1 MIIYLCNQEQ
11 HRTASQ
17 EKKLKKP
24 LDKPSGMCYN
34 INVIKERTA
43 PKERDLVM
51 GRIEKDKNL
60 YKFYVDGKDK
70 PYILDVNTGIILGLR
85 GTAVNTIP
93 PLVKKT
99 LNELWYRQGF
109 TATSVLRLMYND
121 YRPQNHAELYA
132 FADKLDAIGYAASVY
147 ELSNIRPYLAD
158 IQFKDLAKWLKE
170 NAGGYVHDYLSVRM
184 QDIWCAKMGLRAD
197 EHLTQPMIE
206 WLYKNMNDS
215 RYHKEDIQCFAY
227 FLSRGAWEFFDSHGY
242 MRDHLRDLWSW
253 CNMMDKPMEKSDFY
267 RQYINTKRAYEQR
280 KNELLDAG
288 IRKNQLARP
297 ALAFENDTFEVIIPT
312 TNAEL
317 IAEGEN
323 QHNCVGGY
331 GQRVAEGN
339 RYVVFIRRK
348 SDPTKAYITCDI
360 YTDGTINQYLTKYNY
375 GVSADDAEAFKR
387 AYQEH
392 LSTHWGE

>member
-1 MIIYLCNQEQ
+1 
-11 HRTASQ
+11 
-17 EKKLKKP
+17 
-24 LDKPSGMCYN
+24 
-34 INVIKERTA
+34 
-43 PKERDLVM
+43 M

-60 YKFYVDGKDK
+60 YKFYVDGKEK
-70 PYILDVNTGIILGLR
+70 PYVLDVNTGVILGLR

-109 TATSVLRLMYND
+109 TATSVLRLIYND

-132 FADKLDAIGYAASVY
+132 FADKLDAIGYTASVY
-147 ELSNIRPYLAD
+147 ELSNICPHLAD

-170 NAGGYVHDYLSVRM
+170 NEGRDVRDYLSIRM
-184 QDIWCAKMGLRAD
+184 KDIWCAKMGLRAD
-197 EHLTQPMIE
+197 EHLTQPMID
-206 WLYKNMNDS
+206 WLYGQMNDN
-215 RYHKEDIQCFAY
+215 RYSKEDIQCFAY
-227 FLSRGAWEFFDSHGY
+227 FISRGAWDFFGSRGY
-242 MRDHLRDLWSW
+242 MRDHLRDLWNW
-253 CNMMDKPMEKSDFY
+253 CHLLDKPMEKSDFY
-267 RQYINTKRAYEQR
+267 RQYINAKRTYEAN
-280 KNELLDAG
+280 KNAMLDKG

-297 ALAFENDTFEVIIPT
+297 ALAFEDDTFEVIIPT

-317 IAEGEN
+317 VAEGEN

-331 GQRVAEGN
+331 GQRIAEGN

-360 YTDGTINQYLTKYNY
+360 YIDGTINQYLTKYNY
-375 GVSADDAEAFKR
+375 GASADDAKAFKR

>member
-1 MIIYLCNQEQ
+1 
-11 HRTASQ
+11 
-17 EKKLKKP
+17 
-24 LDKPSGMCYN
+24 
-34 INVIKERTA
+34 
-43 PKERDLVM
+43 M

-60 YKFYVDGKDK
+60 YKFYVDGKEK
-70 PYILDVNTGIILGLR
+70 PYVLDVNTGVILGLR

-93 PLVKKT
+93 PLVRKV
-99 LNELWYRQGF
+99 LNELWYSNGF

-121 YRPQNHAELYA
+121 YRPQNHAEVYA
-132 FADKLDAIGYAASVY
+132 FADKLDAIGYTASVW
-147 ELSNIRPYLAD
+147 ELTNMMPHIAD
-158 IQFKDLAKWLKE
+158 IQFKDFAKWLKE
-170 NAGGYVHDYLSVRM
+170 NNGGSLNDYLSTRLF
-184 QDIWCAKMGLRAD
+184 DTWCIKMGLRAD

-227 FLSRGAWEFFDSHGY
+227 FLSRGAWDFFPSRGY
-242 MRDHLRDLWSW
+242 MYDYLRDLWSW

-267 RQYINTKRAYEQR
+267 RQYINTKRTYEQH

-288 IRKNQLARP
+288 IRKTQLARP
-297 ALAFENDTFEVIIPT
+297 ALAFENDIFEVVIPT

-317 IAEGEN
+317 VAEGEN

-331 GQRVAEGN
+331 GQRIVEGH

-348 SDPTKAYITCDI
+348 SNPTNAYVTCDI
-360 YTDGTINQYLTKYNY
+360 YVDGTINQYLTKYNR
-375 GVSADDAEAFKR
+375 GVHDADAVAFKT
-387 AYQEH
+387 AYQNH

>member
-1 MIIYLCNQEQ
+1 
-11 HRTASQ
+11 
-17 EKKLKKP
+17 
-24 LDKPSGMCYN
+24 MCYN
-34 INVIKERTA
+34 INVIKERSTP

-70 PYILDVNTGIILGLR
+70 PYVLDVNTGIILGLR

-99 LNELWYRQGF
+99 LNELWLSNGF
-109 TATSVLRLMYND
+109 TATSVLWLVYSD
-121 YRPQNHAELYA
+121 YRPQEHAEMYA
-132 FADKLDAIGYAASVY
+132 FADKLDAIGYTAPTW
-147 ELSNIRPYLAD
+147 ELSKVMPNIAD
-158 IQFKDLAKWLKE
+158 IQFKDLAKYLKE
-170 NAGGYVHDYLSVRM
+170 NDGHNLNNYLSTRLL
-184 QDIWCAKMGLRAD
+184 DIWCAKMGLRAD

-206 WLYKNMNDS
+206 WLYGNMNDC
-215 RYHKEDIQCFAY
+215 RFHKEDIQCFAY
-227 FLSRGAWEFFDSHGY
+227 FLSRGAWDFFTSRID
-242 MRDHLRDLWSW
+242 MRDHLRVLWSW
-253 CNMMDKPMEKSDFY
+253 CRMMDKPMEKSDFY
-267 RQYINTKRAYEQR
+267 RQYINTKRTYEQR

-297 ALAFENDTFEVIIPT
+297 ALAFENDTFEVVIPT

-317 IAEGEN
+317 VAEGEN

-331 GQRVAEGN
+331 GRRIAEGTG
-339 RYVVFIRRK
+339 YVVFIRRK

-360 YTDGTINQYLTKYNY
+360 FTDGTINQYLTKYNY
-375 GVSADDAEAFKR
+375 DVHDTDAVAFKT
-387 AYQEH
+387 AYQNH

>member
-1 MIIYLCNQEQ
+1 
-11 HRTASQ
+11 
-17 EKKLKKP
+17 
-24 LDKPSGMCYN
+24 
-34 INVIKERTA
+34 
-43 PKERDLVM
+43 M

-70 PYILDVNTGIILGLR
+70 PYVLDVNTGSITGLR

-109 TATSVLRLMYND
+109 TVTSVLRLVYNN
-121 YRPQNHAELYA
+121 YRPQDNAELYA
-132 FADKLDAIGYAASVY
+132 FADKLDAIGYTATIY
-147 ELSNIRPYLAD
+147 ELMDTCTHFAD

-170 NAGGYVHDYLSVRM
+170 NEGGHVRDYLSVRTK
-184 QDIWCAKMGLRAD
+184 DIWCAKMSLRAD
-197 EHLTQPMIE
+197 EHLTQPMID
-206 WLYKNMNDS
+206 WLYDWMNDN
-215 RYHKEDIQCFAY
+215 RYSKEDIQCFAY
-227 FLSRGAWEFFDSHGY
+227 FLSRGAWDFFGSRSY
-242 MRDHLRDLWSW
+242 MRSYLHELWNW
-253 CNMMDKPMEKSDFY
+253 CNMLDKPMEKSDFY
-267 RQYINTKRAYEQR
+267 RQYINTKRTYEQR

-288 IRKNQLARP
+288 IRKNQLARK
-297 ALAFENDTFEVIIPT
+297 ALAFEDDTFEVVIPT

-317 IAEGEN
+317 VTEGEN

-331 GQRVAEGN
+331 GQRVAEGS

-360 YTDGTINQYLTKYNY
+360 YTNGTICQYLTKYNY
-375 GVSADDAEAFKR
+375 GVHDVDAVAFKT
-387 AYQEH
+387 AYQNH

>member
-1 MIIYLCNQEQ
+1 
-11 HRTASQ
+11 
-17 EKKLKKP
+17 
-24 LDKPSGMCYN
+24 
-34 INVIKERTA
+34 
-43 PKERDLVM
+43 M

-70 PYILDVNTGIILGLR
+70 PYVLDVNTGIILGLR

-121 YRPQNHAELYA
+121 YRPQNHAEMYA
-132 FADKLDAIGYAASVY
+132 FADKLDAIGYTASVY
-147 ELSNIRPYLAD
+147 ELSNAMPNIAD
-158 IQFKDLAKWLKE
+158 IQFKDLAKYLKE
-170 NAGGYVHDYLSVRM
+170 NEGQSINDYLSTRLFG
-184 QDIWCAKMGLRAD
+184 IWCVKMGLRAD
-197 EHLTQPMIE
+197 EHLTQPMME

-227 FLSRGAWEFFDSHGY
+227 FLSRGAWDFFDSRSY

-267 RQYINTKRAYEQR
+267 RQYINTKRTYEQH

-297 ALAFENDTFEVIIPT
+297 ALAFENDVFEVVIPT

-331 GQRVAEGN
+331 GHRVAEGS

-348 SDPTKAYITCDI
+348 ADPTKAYITCDI

-375 GVSADDAEAFKR
+375 GVSADDAKAFYR
-387 AYQEH
+387 AYQNH

>member
-1 MIIYLCNQEQ
+1 
-11 HRTASQ
+11 
-17 EKKLKKP
+17 
-24 LDKPSGMCYN
+24 
-34 INVIKERTA
+34 
-43 PKERDLVM
+43 M

-70 PYILDVNTGIILGLR
+70 PYVLDVNTGIILGLR

-99 LNELWYRQGF
+99 LNELWHRQGF

-132 FADKLDAIGYAASVY
+132 FADKLDSIGYTASVY
-147 ELSNIRPYLAD
+147 ELSNIRPCLAD

-170 NAGGYVHDYLSVRM
+170 NEGSDVREYLSIRM
-184 QDIWCAKMGLRAD
+184 KDIWCAKMGLRAD
-197 EHLTQPMIE
+197 EHLTQPMID
-206 WLYKNMNDS
+206 WLYDRMNDN
-215 RYHKEDIQCFAY
+215 RYTKEDIQCFAY
-227 FLSRGAWEFFDSHGY
+227 FLSRGAWDFFDSHGY

-267 RQYINTKRAYEQR
+267 RQYINTKRIYEQR

-288 IRKNQLARP
+288 IRKNQLARK
-297 ALAFENDTFEVIIPT
+297 ALAFEDDTFEIIIPT

-317 IAEGEN
+317 VAEGEK

-375 GVSADDAEAFKR
+375 GVSADDARAFYR
-387 AYQEH
+387 AYQQH